1 MPRTTNWVLNQDIV
15 SIARSD
21 AVENMLRVANR
32 EAQMDRRT
40 ERI

>member
-1 MPRTTNWVLNQDIV
+1 MPRTINWVLNQDIV
-15 SIARSD
+15 STARSD
-21 AVENMLRVANR
+21 AVENMLRVVNG